1 MGNQASTPAA
11 AAVSTGATEGCPVKH
26 DAKAV
31 TEGCPVKH
39 EPKPAAEGCPVK
51 HEAAPATE
59 GGCPVVRDGDKPEVY
74 NVYGERIDP
83 TNMMPYN
90 PNQDPNQVQR
100 FPLPQERVQ
109 STIPKGGTEGTW
121 VYPSEQMFFNA
132 LKRKGKGDD
141 VHEGDMSTIVSIHN
155 NMNERA
161 WAQVEHY
168 EKTCHPE
175 CVACLLYSLP
185 VWHPLTLLLL
195 LLVGEPGRTRSC
207 SSSAAAPTRSR
218 PSRGSRTR

>member
-11 AAVSTGATEGCPVKH
+11 A
-26 DAKAV
+26 DAKK
-31 TEGCPVKH
+31 TP
-39 EPKPAAEGCPVK
+39 EGCPVK
-51 HEAAPATE
+51 HEAPAPAGGCPVPHDAKQAPPTE
-59 GGCPVVRDGDKPEVY
+59 GGCPVQHDKKPASTADALRDGCPVVKDGEKPEVY

-90 PNQDPNQVQR
+90 PNQDPNQEQR
-100 FPLPQERVQ
+100 YPLPQERVQ

-121 VYPSEQMFFNA
+121 LYPSEQMFFNA
-132 LKRKGKGDD
+132 LKRKGKGED
-141 VHEGDMSTIVSIHN
+141 VHEGDVSTIVSIHN

-175 CVACLLYSLP
+175 YVAKVMYRP
-185 VWHPLTLLLL
+185 V
-195 LLVGEPGRTRSC
+195 C
-207 SSSAAAPTRSR
+207 CC
-218 PSRGSRTR
+218 